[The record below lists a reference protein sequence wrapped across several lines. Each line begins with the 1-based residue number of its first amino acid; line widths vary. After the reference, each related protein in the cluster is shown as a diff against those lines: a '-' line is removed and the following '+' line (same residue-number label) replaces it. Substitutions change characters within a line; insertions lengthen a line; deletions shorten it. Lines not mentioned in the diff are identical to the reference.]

1 MNRNRLSKRVF
12 TLICV
17 IFMTISSIFAQDAV
31 NKAVELL
38 NRNLILNEY
47 SKAYSYAQFIMKYYA
62 DEGLPDE
69 ELVAVQSAV
78 KGYAGDLE
86 KNEKWDSLIALE
98 DELKTAPA
106 SVKIVAQTNFQ
117 HAHDYFTAVEAEKE
131 RQRVEKQ
138 RQEEEQQ
145 RMIAELK
152 RQEQEKA
159 IKNEQRA
166 EKDAE
171 TKKIMDLIESQR
183 KADLERDRLR
193 AEESKASAAKDLELE
208 KKRQESE
215 AIYRQ
220 QLNDLMTQMNKSNAD
235 AMKSVSA
242 NNKSVMVGFLI
253 FIFLFIFVV
262 IFLVILSFRQNRH
275 NQEQMK
281 NTILTMQAMRS
292 AQPVIDVLPL
302 PLQLEN
308 KTLELTG
315 AGGSNSQLLIEG
327 KTEEQ
332 VAPGGSAGA
341 GVNAGVGAEQ
351 PEVLKNLLLSCKQ
364 YGEQIDKATGR
375 KNVTSQVAEL
385 VYKISQYLG
394 YPEQEAI
401 MYFAAALVYDIGFL
415 NIEPSILNAE
425 TLSQE
430 QFELLKTHTT
440 IGQNMVFFVDEKNRQ
455 LFKDAAG
462 KHHENLDGTGYPQ
475 GLKGEQIP
483 YIARVIHVVESYV
496 ALISQ
501 RQYKEIHDRNYAVE
515 ELRSSE
521 KKYDKK
527 IIEALDAIV

>member
-1 MNRNRLSKRVF
+1 MTRKYLKKRIF
-12 TLICV
+12 SLIFV
-17 IFMTISSIFAQDAV
+17 IFMTISAVFAQDAV
-31 NKAVELL
+31 NKAMDLL

-69 ELVAVQSAV
+69 ELEAVQSAV
-78 KGYAGDLE
+78 KGYAGSLE
-86 KNEKWDSLIALE
+86 NQEKWDALISLE
-98 DELKTAPA
+98 DDLKSAPA
-106 SVKIVAQTNFQ
+106 NVKIVAQTNFQ
-117 HAHDYFTAVEAEKE
+117 HAHDYFTALEAEKE

-145 RMIAELK
+145 RVIAELK

-159 IKNEQRA
+159 IKNEQKA

-193 AEESKASAAKDLELE
+193 AEEQKAAAAKDLEIE
-208 KKRQESE
+208 KKRQETE
-215 AIYRQ
+215 AVYRQ
-220 QLNDLMTQMNKSNAD
+220 QLNDLMTEMNKNNAD

-308 KTLELTG
+308 KTLELAG
-315 AGGSNSQLLIEG
+315 AGGSNSPLLIEG
-327 KTEEQ
+327 NTENP
-332 VAPGGSAGA
+332 APAG
-341 GVNAGVGAEQ
+341 NISEEQ
-351 PEVLKNLLLSCKQ
+351 PEILKNLLVSCKQ

-394 YPEQEAI
+394 YQEQEAI
-401 MYFAAALVYDIGFL
+401 MYYAAALVYDIGFL
-415 NIEPSILNAE
+415 NIEPAILKAD

-501 RQYKEIHDRNYAVE
+501 RQYKEIHDRNYAVD
-515 ELRSSE
+515 ELKTSG
-521 KKYDKK
+521 KKYDQK

>member
-1 MNRNRLSKRVF
+1 MNRNRLSKKIF

-17 IFMTISSIFAQDAV
+17 IFMTISAVFAQDAV
-31 NKAVELL
+31 NKAMDLL

-69 ELVAVQSAV
+69 ELEAVQNAV

-86 KNEKWDSLIALE
+86 KQEKWDALISLE

-106 SVKIVAQTNFQ
+106 NVKVVGQTNFQ
-117 HAHDYFTAVEAEKE
+117 HAHDYFTKLEQEKE
-131 RQRVEKQ
+131 RQRIEKQ

-171 TKKIMDLIESQR
+171 TKKIMDLIENQR
-183 KADLERDRLR
+183 KADLERDRIR
-193 AEESKASAAKDLELE
+193 AEEQKAAAEKDLEIE
-208 KKRQESE
+208 KKRQEAE

-220 QLNDLMTQMNKSNAD
+220 QLNDLMTEMNRNNAD

-242 NNKSVMVGFLI
+242 NNKSVMAGFLI

-262 IFLVILSFRQNRH
+262 IFLVVLSFRQNRH

-308 KTLELTG
+308 KTLEISGTG
-315 AGGSNSQLLIEG
+315 VTKSTLMLEN
-327 KTEEQ
+327 KTENTENGANST
-332 VAPGGSAGA
+332 VSAQ
-341 GVNAGVGAEQ
+341 EQ
-351 PEVLKNLLLSCKQ
+351 PEILKNLLISCKQ

-440 IGQNMVFFVDEKNRQ
+440 IGQNMVFFVDESNRQ

-462 KHHENLDGTGYPQ
+462 KHHENLDGSGYPQ

-515 ELRSSE
+515 ELKNSS
-521 KKYDKK
+521 KQYDQK
-527 IIEALDAIV
+527 IIDALDAIV